1 MIAAYQ
7 RINTISETSD
17 SQSSCSDNSI
27 NERMPKMLDDFKVK
41 QAHSEMVEKLLDKYL
56 QDKHSS
62 KDLMLMHAVCS
73 NKELIS
79 PQFKQMKADEDH
91 LGDFDKN
98 SIYPKVKPQFVSKSL
113 SKMNI
118 STLKLIDGHEE
129 SKFVSL
135 ESPIDLLK
143 QREETKQ
150 DLVESFNESNLKN
163 D

>member
-1 MIAAYQ
+1 
-7 RINTISETSD
+7 
-17 SQSSCSDNSI
+17 
-27 NERMPKMLDDFKVK
+27 
-41 QAHSEMVEKLLDKYL
+41 
-56 QDKHSS
+56 
-62 KDLMLMHAVCS
+62 
-73 NKELIS
+73 
-79 PQFKQMKADEDH
+79 MKADEDH

-143 QREETKQ
+143 HREETRQ
-150 DLVESFNESNLKN
+150 DFVEYFDESNLKN